1 MLARILIAALVSAD
15 ALIWLAVIRSWR
27 DGL

>member
-1 MLARILIAALVSAD
+1 MLARILIAELVSAD